1 VIVRVQI
8 VDLAIFILIGFYALW
23 LLNFLKG
30 LHPPEIQ
37 TAFSTPSLVVSLCPT
52 ATAAHRAQRRRAD
65 RAARIL
71 ILPVAG

>member
-1 VIVRVQI
+1 MLSVIVRVQI

-37 TAFSTPSLVVSLCPT
+37 TAFSTPSLVVSLCPRRPPPPT
-52 ATAAHRAQRRRAD
+52 VRSEDEQTAQR
-65 RAARIL
+65 
-71 ILPVAG
+71 VF